1 MIRLVNHT
9 DHVAIVTGGAQGI
22 GREYAQALAGDG
34 ATVVVADLNAE
45 GAEETAKLIVKDG
58 GRAVAKAVDVS
69 DPGSTLALADAVR
82 SELGGAHI
90 VVNNAAIYHSMRLDP
105 VTKVDIEYWRK
116 MFSVNVD
123 GALLMVQAFAPLLID
138 AGWGRVVNQTSIA
151 AYGAAGAYSATKL
164 ALISLTLSQAAELGP
179 HGITVNAIAPGPILT
194 EATQVTVPMERINA
208 MLATAPLK
216 REPMPADLVGALR
229 FLCSDD
235 AAWMTGQTL
244 VVDGG
249 ISRRI

>member
-1 MIRLVNHT
+1 
-9 DHVAIVTGGAQGI
+9 
-22 GREYAQALAGDG
+22 
-34 ATVVVADLNAE
+34 
-45 GAEETAKLIVKDG
+45 
-58 GRAVAKAVDVS
+58 
-69 DPGSTLALADAVR
+69 
-82 SELGGAHI
+82 
-90 VVNNAAIYHSMRLDP
+90 VNNAAIYHSMRLDP
-105 VTKVDIEYWRK
+105 VLEVDVDYWRL

-123 GALLMVQAFAPLLID
+123 GALLMVQAFAPLLIE

-164 ALISLTLSQAAELGP
+164 ALVSLTLSQAAELGR

-194 EATQVTVPMERINA
+194 EATNVTVPKARIDG
-208 MLATAPLK
+208 MLSTMPLQHD
-216 REPMPADLVGALR
+216 PMPADLVGSLR

-249 ISRRI
+249 LTRRI

>member
-1 MIRLVNHT
+1 MDHSG
-9 DHVAIVTGGAQGI
+9 HVAIVTGGAQGI
-22 GREYAQALAGDG
+22 GREYSLALAAEG
-34 ATVVVADLNAE
+34 ATVVVADRNEE
-45 GAEETAKLIVKDG
+45 GAAETAELIAKNG
-58 GRAVAKAVDVS
+58 GTAVAKAVDVS
-69 DPGSTLALADAVR
+69 DRTSTLALAEAVKA
-82 SELGGAHI
+82 ELGGAHI

-105 VTKVDIEYWRK
+105 VLEVDVDYWRL

-123 GALLMVQAFAPLLID
+123 GALLMVQAFAPLLIE

-164 ALISLTLSQAAELGP
+164 ALVSLTLSQAAELGR

-194 EATQVTVPMERINA
+194 EATNVTVPKARIDG
-208 MLATAPLK
+208 MLSTMPLQHD
-216 REPMPADLVGALR
+216 PMPADLVGSLR

-249 ISRRI
+249 LTRRI